1 MSVRKRLSN
10 TANLSLMLS
19 MLSLLVLLVFGAYY
33 GRDVIQLLNVYK
45 IQSFQQLDDY
55 SQSDNSFALIQS
67 NSIINTEIY
76 VTVDELFGEKNY
88 YGYIAQFEDKYFL
101 FFSSNKDDS
110 DSDGLILSK
119 WWSQAESMN
128 VFRQMVIDDLA
139 KSSDYTEDE
148 VDKMIFS
155 KVFLNVG
162 NIIQSSLAYA
172 LIWGFLLF
180 IVMLWFYRSFR
191 TRLGIFSDQ
200 IETVILDYDL
210 GNLKILYSNKDWI
223 VGEKHLIFYGKKF
236 KILNIDDIR
245 EIHYFKNRMRVYFG
259 DYKATIFASGE
270 QMNQWS
276 ESWKIQRRR
285 QDEPVNQ
292 L

>member
-1 MSVRKRLSN
+1 
-10 TANLSLMLS
+10 
-19 MLSLLVLLVFGAYY
+19 
-33 GRDVIQLLNVYK
+33 
-45 IQSFQQLDDY
+45 
-55 SQSDNSFALIQS
+55 
-67 NSIINTEIY
+67 
-76 VTVDELFGEKNY
+76 
-88 YGYIAQFEDKYFL
+88 
-101 FFSSNKDDS
+101 
-110 DSDGLILSK
+110 
-119 WWSQAESMN
+119 MN

-245 EIHYFKNRMRVYFG
+245 EVHYFANRMGVYFG
-259 DYKATIFASGE
+259 DYKATIFASTE
-270 QMNQWS
+270 QINQLS